1 MQPIP
6 DEFLALGIE
15 GLYYVLLFMFTVY
28 GVFLAYH
35 WFAFGTS
42 KKTSLLALALYL
54 VGGSVLFLTL
64 SLALRLIS

>member
-1 MQPIP
+1 MQPISE
-6 DEFLALGIE
+6 EFLALGIE
-15 GLYYVLLFMFTVY
+15 GLYYVLLLMFTIY

-54 VGGSVLFLTL
+54 IGGAILFITL
-64 SLALRLIS
+64 SLALRMIS